1 MVIIIYSIY
10 SNLYLYTILKGSRER
25 EEITMSKSI
34 LVVDDDPMNLKM
46 AEFILKQNGFRVFLA
61 KSGMECLDIIRNSQT
76 VLIDLILLDIEMPIM
91 NGIQTFE
98 HIKLDFF
105 DMPVIFLTASGDKND
120 VMKALKLG
128 AVGYIK
134 KPFLPQDLLER
145 VNSVFDKK

>member
-1 MVIIIYSIY
+1 MA
-10 SNLYLYTILKGSRER
+10 
-25 EEITMSKSI
+25 KSI

-46 AEFILKQNGFRVFLA
+46 AEFVLKQNGFRVFLA
-61 KSGMECLDIIRNSQT
+61 KSGMECLDTLRNNRT
-76 VLIDLILLDIEMPIM
+76 IYIDLILLDIEMPIM

-105 DMPVIFLTASGDKND
+105 DIPVIFLTASGDKSD

-128 AVGYIK
+128 AAGYVK

-145 VNSVFDKK
+145 VTAVLK